1 MVLKKS
7 PALISPS
14 FGFITPFPTNAFPNI
29 LTANVPSY
37 IERNPVFCIL
47 TSFLIVSLISCISTL
62 DSSSGLATL
71 LISSISSLEIVNGA
85 VPDPKMFF

>member
-37 IERNPVFCIL
+37 IERNPTFCIF
-47 TSFLIVSLISCISTL
+47 TSFLIVSLIFRFSTL
-62 DSSSGLATL
+62 DSSIGLAIL
-71 LISSISSLEIVNGA
+71 LISSISSFEIVNGA
-85 VPDPKMFF
+85 VSDP